1 METWQRRFGGRH
13 NVIGERVFIG
23 HASSGDHLKVTVVGV
38 LEPGFR
44 FEGEPPE
51 ILRPVG
57 ISAVANR
64 RYGGGALRVVARLAP
79 NVTREQAEAAAAGLA
94 AGSRSTEPLS
104 ARLVLLTDE
113 HLGSARRPLWLLL
126 GGAGLLLL
134 IACSNV
140 AGILLGEARARS
152 HEMAVRSALGSG
164 RPRLVRQILVE
175 HALLAI
181 LGTALGICGAYWLIR
196 VVVGIAPEG
205 LPRINDVHL
214 DARAA
219 AFATLSGLVTLLSSA
234 SDRRSRCALPSRERS
249 PKADAKAWSR
259 APSASAPSS
268 SLSSPS
274 PSHADCCRPLRREHP
289 ETDLAAAGICSPEC
303 RRHHHDVHGHEIR

>member
-1 METWQRRFGGRH
+1 M
-13 NVIGERVFIG
+13 FIG

-219 AFATLSGLVTLLSSA
+219 AFATLSGLVTLLLFGVGPAISL
-234 SDRRSRCALPSRERS
+234 SRTPVARTLAEGGREGMV
-249 PKADAKAWSR
+249 SR
-259 APSASAPSS
+259 AIGQRAVVIAQ
-268 SLSSPS
+268 LAFAL
-274 PSHADCCRPLRREHP
+274 HAADCCRPLRREHP